1 MAIDRR
7 DFLKFSAAGFATTL
21 AGLAVPRTALAKAKG
36 GKPKVVIVGAGFGG
50 ATCAKYLRIWDRNVD
65 VTLIEANDK
74 FYSCPLSNWV
84 VGGMLTMK
92 DLTKSYDGLKK
103 RGVKM
108 VHDRVVGVDTDKRI
122 VATQRG
128 NKIPYDHLV
137 LAPGVDLMTDLIE
150 GYAEAEAA
158 GKVTHAWKA
167 GTQTELLRRQLE
179 AMPDGGVFVISSPAR
194 PQRCVSGP
202 YERASL
208 AAHYFK
214 QAKPKSKIILLD
226 ADVDIISKGPMYRKA
241 WQAMYP
247 GMIDYRPNNRAVKVD
262 HKTMTL
268 STEFEDVQG
277 DVINIIPRG
286 RAGEVC
292 AMAGV
297 RADTAG
303 IWCPVNGVTYES
315 PKVPFVH
322 ILGDSVATNMPKS
335 AHVSNNQG
343 KICAGALVEI
353 FNGREPDPYPVIG
366 STSYSATSDHTS
378 GPIAVVMRY
387 DPDKEAYIRQPGG
400 GAAEDS
406 DELNF
411 EYMKS
416 WAENIWA
423 DTLA

>member
-7 DFLKFSAAGFATTL
+7 DFLKYAGAGFATTL
-21 AGLAVPRTALAKAKG
+21 AGLAIPRTAFAKK

-50 ATCAKYLRIWDRNVD
+50 ATCAKYLRKWDSNVE

-92 DLTKSYDGLKK
+92 DLTKSYKGLLKY
-103 RGVKM
+103 GVKM
-108 VHDRVVGVDTDKRI
+108 VHDRVVGIDTDKRT
-122 VATQRG
+122 VSTQRG
-128 NKIPYDHLV
+128 SKIPYDHVV
-137 LAPGVDLMTDLIE
+137 LAPGIDFMTDLIE
-150 GYAEAEAA
+150 GYDEALAA
-158 GKVTHAWKA
+158 GKITHAWKA
-167 GTQTELLRRQLE
+167 GPQTTLLRQQLE

-214 QAKPKSKIILLD
+214 QKKPKSKIILLD
-226 ADVDIISKGPMYRKA
+226 ADVDIISKGPMYRQA
-241 WQAMYP
+241 WKTMYP
-247 GMIDYRPNNRAVKVD
+247 GMIDYRPNNRAVRVD
-262 HKTMTL
+262 TKNMTVI
-268 STEFEDVQG
+268 TEFEDVKG
-277 DVINIIPRG
+277 DVLNIIPRG
-286 RAGEVC
+286 RAGDIC

-297 RADTAG
+297 RNDTAG

-343 KICAGALVEI
+343 KICAAALVEI

-400 GAAEDS
+400 GASEEG

-423 DTLA
+423 DTLG

>member
-7 DFLKFSAAGFATTL
+7 GFLKYAGAGFATTL
-21 AGLAVPRTALAKAKG
+21 AGLAVPSTAFAKK

-50 ATCAKYLRIWDRNVD
+50 STCAKYLRMWDSNIE

-92 DLTKSYDGLKK
+92 DLTKSYKGLLKH
-103 RGVKM
+103 GVKM
-108 VHDRVVGVDTDKRI
+108 VHDKVIGIDTDKRT
-122 VATQRG
+122 VSTQRG
-128 NKIPYDHLV
+128 SKIPYDHVV
-137 LAPGVDLMTDLIE
+137 LAPGVDFMTDLIE
-150 GYAEAEAA
+150 GYDEALAS
-158 GKVTHAWKA
+158 GKITHAWKA
-167 GTQTELLRRQLE
+167 GPQTTLLRQQLE

-214 QAKPKSKIILLD
+214 QKKPKSKIILLD
-226 ADVDIISKGPMYRKA
+226 ADVDIISKGPMYRQA
-241 WQAMYP
+241 WKTMYP
-247 GMIDYRPNNRAVKVD
+247 GMVDYRPNNRAVRVD
-262 HKTMTL
+262 TKTMTVI
-268 STEFEDVQG
+268 TEFEDVKG
-277 DVINIIPRG
+277 DVLNIIPRG
-286 RAGEVC
+286 RAGDIC

-297 RADTAG
+297 RNDTAG
-303 IWCPVNGVTYES
+303 IWCPVNGMTYES

-335 AHVSNNQG
+335 AHVANNQG
-343 KICAGALVEI
+343 KICAAALVEI
-353 FNGREPDPYPVIG
+353 LNGRGPDPYPVIG

-387 DPDKEAYIRQPGG
+387 DPDKGAYIRQPGG
-400 GAAEDS
+400 GASEVG

-423 DTLA
+423 DTLG

>member
-7 DFLKFSAAGFATTL
+7 DFLKYAGAGFATTL
-21 AGLAVPRTALAKAKG
+21 AGLAVPRTALAKK

-50 ATCAKYLRIWDRNVD
+50 ATCAKYLRMWDSNID

-108 VHDRVVGVDTDKRI
+108 LHDRVIGIDTDKR
-122 VATQRG
+122 VLSTQKG
-128 NKIPYDHLV
+128 AKVPYDHV
-137 LAPGVDLMTDLIE
+137 ILAPGIDFMTDLIE
-150 GYAEAEAA
+150 GYDQALAA
-158 GKVTHAWKA
+158 GKITHAWKA
-167 GTQTELLRRQLE
+167 GTQTELLRKQLE
-179 AMPDGGVFVISSPAR
+179 AMPDGGTFVISSPAR

-214 QAKPKSKIILLD
+214 QHKPKSKIILLD
-226 ADVDIISKGPMYRKA
+226 ADVDIISKGPMYRQA
-241 WQAMYP
+241 WKTMYE
-247 GMIDYRPNNRAVKVD
+247 GMIDYRPNNRVVKVD
-262 HKTMTL
+262 ASTMTV
-268 STEFEDVQG
+268 STEFEDVKG
-277 DVINIIPRG
+277 DVLNIIPRG
-286 RAGEVC
+286 RAGDVC
-292 AMAGV
+292 ALAGV

-315 PKVPFVH
+315 PKAQFVH
-322 ILGDSVATNMPKS
+322 VIGDSVASNMPKS
-335 AHVSNNQG
+335 AHVSNNQA
-343 KICAGALVEI
+343 KICAAALVEI

-387 DPDKEAYIRQPGG
+387 DPDKEAYIRQPKG
-400 GAAEDS
+400 GASEVG
-406 DELNF
+406 DETNF

-423 DTLA
+423 DTLG

>member
-1 MAIDRR
+1 
-7 DFLKFSAAGFATTL
+7 
-21 AGLAVPRTALAKAKG
+21 
-36 GKPKVVIVGAGFGG
+36 
-50 ATCAKYLRIWDRNVD
+50 
-65 VTLIEANDK
+65 
-74 FYSCPLSNWV
+74 
-84 VGGMLTMK
+84 
-92 DLTKSYDGLKK
+92 
-103 RGVKM
+103 M
-108 VHDRVVGVDTDKRI
+108 VHDRVVGIDTDKRTI
-122 VATQRG
+122 STQRG
-128 NKIPYDHLV
+128 NKIPYDHVV
-137 LAPGVDLMTDLIE
+137 LAPGIDFMTDLIE
-150 GYAEAEAA
+150 GYDEALAS
-158 GKVTHAWKA
+158 GKITHAWKA
-167 GTQTELLRRQLE
+167 GPQTTLLRKQLE

-214 QAKPKSKIILLD
+214 QKKPKSKIILLD
-226 ADVDIISKGPMYRKA
+226 ADVDIISKGPMYRQA
-241 WQAMYP
+241 WKTMYP
-247 GMIDYRPNNRAVKVD
+247 GMIDYRPNNRAVRVD
-262 HKTMTL
+262 TKTMTVI
-268 STEFEDVQG
+268 TEFEDVQG
-277 DVINIIPRG
+277 DVLNVIPRG
-286 RAGEVC
+286 KAGDVC

-297 RADTAG
+297 RNDTAG

-335 AHVSNNQG
+335 AHVANNQG
-343 KICAGALVEI
+343 KICAAALVEI

-387 DPDKEAYIRQPGG
+387 DPDKGAYIRQPGG
-400 GAAEDS
+400 GASEEG

-423 DTLA
+423 DTLG

>member
-7 DFLKFSAAGFATTL
+7 GFLKYAGAGFATTL
-21 AGLAVPRTALAKAKG
+21 AGLAVPSTAFAKK

-50 ATCAKYLRIWDRNVD
+50 STCAKYLRMWDSNIE

-92 DLTKSYDGLKK
+92 DLTKSYKGLLKH
-103 RGVKM
+103 GVKM
-108 VHDRVVGVDTDKRI
+108 VHDKVIGIDTDKRT
-122 VATQRG
+122 VSTQRG
-128 NKIPYDHLV
+128 SKIPYDHVV
-137 LAPGVDLMTDLIE
+137 LAPGVDFMTDLIE
-150 GYAEAEAA
+150 GYDEALAS
-158 GKVTHAWKA
+158 GKITHAWKA
-167 GTQTELLRRQLE
+167 GPQTTLLRQQLE

-214 QAKPKSKIILLD
+214 QKKPKSKIILLD
-226 ADVDIISKGPMYRKA
+226 ADVDIISKGPMYRQA
-241 WQAMYP
+241 WKTMYP
-247 GMIDYRPNNRAVKVD
+247 GMVDYRPNNRAVRVD
-262 HKTMTL
+262 TKTMTVI
-268 STEFEDVQG
+268 TEFEDVKG
-277 DVINIIPRG
+277 DVLNIIPRG
-286 RAGEVC
+286 RAGDIC

-297 RADTAG
+297 RNDTAG

-335 AHVSNNQG
+335 AHVANNQG
-343 KICAGALVEI
+343 KICAAALVEI
-353 FNGREPDPYPVIG
+353 LNGREPDPYPVIG

-387 DPDKEAYIRQPGG
+387 DPDKGAYIRQPGG
-400 GAAEDS
+400 GASEVG

-423 DTLA
+423 DTLG

>member
-7 DFLKFSAAGFATTL
+7 DFLKYAGAGFATTL
-21 AGLAVPRTALAKAKG
+21 AGLAVPRTALAKK

-50 ATCAKYLRIWDRNVD
+50 ATCAKYLRMWDSNID

-108 VHDRVVGVDTDKRI
+108 LHDRVIGIDTDKR
-122 VATQRG
+122 VLSTQKG
-128 NKIPYDHLV
+128 AKVPYDHV
-137 LAPGVDLMTDLIE
+137 ILAPGIDFMTDLIE
-150 GYAEAEAA
+150 GYDQALAA
-158 GKVTHAWKA
+158 GKITHAWKA
-167 GTQTELLRRQLE
+167 GTQTELLRKQLE
-179 AMPDGGVFVISSPAR
+179 AMPDGGTFVIASPAR

-214 QAKPKSKIILLD
+214 QHKPKSKIILLD
-226 ADVDIISKGPMYRKA
+226 ADVDIISKGPMYRQA
-241 WQAMYP
+241 WKTMYE
-247 GMIDYRPNNRAVKVD
+247 GMIDYRPNSRVVKVD
-262 HKTMTL
+262 ASTMTV
-268 STEFEDVQG
+268 STEFEDVKG
-277 DVINIIPRG
+277 DVLNIIPRG
-286 RAGEVC
+286 RAGDVC
-292 AMAGV
+292 ALAGV

-315 PKVPFVH
+315 PKAQFVH
-322 ILGDSVATNMPKS
+322 VIGDSVASNMPKS
-335 AHVSNNQG
+335 AHVSNNQA
-343 KICAGALVEI
+343 KICAAALVEI

-387 DPDKEAYIRQPGG
+387 DPDKEAYIRQPKG
-400 GAAEDS
+400 GASEVG
-406 DELNF
+406 DETNF

-423 DTLA
+423 DTLG

>member
-7 DFLKFSAAGFATTL
+7 GFLKYAGAGFATTL
-21 AGLAVPRTALAKAKG
+21 AGLAVPSTAFAKK

-50 ATCAKYLRIWDRNVD
+50 STCAKYLRMWDSNIE

-92 DLTKSYDGLKK
+92 DLTKSYKGLLKH
-103 RGVKM
+103 GVKM
-108 VHDRVVGVDTDKRI
+108 VHDKVIGIDTDKRT
-122 VATQRG
+122 VSTQRG
-128 NKIPYDHLV
+128 SKIPYDHVV
-137 LAPGVDLMTDLIE
+137 LAPGVDFMTDLIE
-150 GYAEAEAA
+150 GYDEALAS
-158 GKVTHAWKA
+158 GKITHAWKA
-167 GTQTELLRRQLE
+167 GPQTTLLRQQLE

-214 QAKPKSKIILLD
+214 QKKPKSKIILLD
-226 ADVDIISKGPMYRKA
+226 ADVDIISKGPMYRQA
-241 WQAMYP
+241 WKTMYP
-247 GMIDYRPNNRAVKVD
+247 GMVDYRPNNRAVRVD
-262 HKTMTL
+262 TKTMTVI
-268 STEFEDVQG
+268 TEFEDVKG
-277 DVINIIPRG
+277 DVLNIIPRG
-286 RAGEVC
+286 RAGDIC

-297 RADTAG
+297 RNDTAG

-335 AHVSNNQG
+335 AHVANNQG
-343 KICAGALVEI
+343 KICAAALVEI
-353 FNGREPDPYPVIG
+353 LNGREPDPYPVIG

-387 DPDKEAYIRQPGG
+387 DPDKGAYLRQPGG
-400 GAAEDS
+400 GASEVG

-423 DTLA
+423 DTLG

>member
-7 DFLKFSAAGFATTL
+7 GFLKYAGAGFATTL
-21 AGLAVPRTALAKAKG
+21 AGLTVPSTAFAKK

-50 ATCAKYLRIWDRNVD
+50 STCAKYLRMWDPNIE

-92 DLTKSYDGLKK
+92 DLTKSYKGLVKH
-103 RGVKM
+103 GVKM
-108 VHDRVVGVDTDKRI
+108 VHDRVVGIDTDKRTI
-122 VATQRG
+122 STQRG
-128 NKIPYDHLV
+128 NKIPYDHVV
-137 LAPGVDLMTDLIE
+137 LAPGIDFMTDLIE
-150 GYAEAEAA
+150 GYDEALAS
-158 GKVTHAWKA
+158 GKITHAWKA
-167 GTQTELLRRQLE
+167 GPQTTLLRKQLE

-214 QAKPKSKIILLD
+214 QKKPKSKIILLD
-226 ADVDIISKGPMYRKA
+226 ADVDIISKGPMYRQA
-241 WQAMYP
+241 WKTMYP
-247 GMIDYRPNNRAVKVD
+247 GMIDYRPNNRAVRVD
-262 HKTMTL
+262 TKTMTVI
-268 STEFEDVQG
+268 TEFEDVQG
-277 DVINIIPRG
+277 DVLNVIPRG
-286 RAGEVC
+286 KAGDVC

-297 RADTAG
+297 RNDTAG

-335 AHVSNNQG
+335 AHVANNQG
-343 KICAGALVEI
+343 KICAAALVEI

-387 DPDKEAYIRQPGG
+387 DPDKGAYIRQPGG
-400 GAAEDS
+400 GASEEG

-423 DTLA
+423 DTLG